1 MAGGRLADWQLA
13 GDVMLS
19 GFIAI
24 IWVYSFTHN
33 FKLLPFAVLILIG
46 SFFYADIWT
55 SVEPSH
61 DLQARLE
68 IDSIG
73 IIIQLVLGYIFLI
86 QFIMTE
92 GTQHVRLKTEMNLAK
107 ELHDILVPTINFKN
121 GNWEIYGR
129 AIPTEEVGG
138 DLVDIYENGN
148 ELTCYIADV
157 SGHGVAAGLLMGMFK
172 TSIHTYLQSN
182 ASIATIFN
190 NCNKVLYRLKKQSM
204 FITCACIRFF
214 SDNVAEYSIAGHL
227 PILHFE
233 ADKEKISQLNVKQIP
248 ITTKQDY
255 EYVSKKV
262 NINPG
267 DLLVLLTDGLIEV
280 TNSNNEEFGIE
291 GIEKF
296 ILENI
301 DLSIENLFTKLFSQI
316 KNYGQQRDD
325 QTMLLIRHL

>member
-1 MAGGRLADWQLA
+1 M
-13 GDVMLS
+13 
-19 GFIAI
+19 
-24 IWVYSFTHN
+24 
-33 FKLLPFAVLILIG
+33 
-46 SFFYADIWT
+46 
-55 SVEPSH
+55 
-61 DLQARLE
+61 
-68 IDSIG
+68 G

-92 GTQHVRLKTEMNLAK
+92 GTRHVRLKTEMNLAK
-107 ELHDILVPTINFKN
+107 ELHDILVPTINLKN

-214 SDNVAEYSIAGHL
+214 SDNVAEYSIAGH
-227 PILHFE
+227 F
-233 ADKEKISQLNVKQIP
+233 A
-248 ITTKQDY
+248 
-255 EYVSKKV
+255 
-262 NINPG
+262 
-267 DLLVLLTDGLIEV
+267 
-280 TNSNNEEFGIE
+280 NSSF
-291 GIEKF
+291 
-296 ILENI
+296 
-301 DLSIENLFTKLFSQI
+301 
-316 KNYGQQRDD
+316 
-325 QTMLLIRHL
+325 